1 MPDIKQKQRTPIKN
15 INKKIVYSERI
26 KDHAVN
32 VKNRTNDFIN
42 SNENSN
48 PTDTA
53 TQNIVDTEKI
63 AVAKAGDKFNEEGK
77 KSVIK
82 TKENFEKAKSNINEI
97 RVRQQEKKESKLLKD
112 KVKKDT
118 NNSSSSIIKQKNIK
132 GIKQKD
138 AKAIKG
144 ANQTTKL
151 TKKQIKNTEYI
162 AKKAEQKTKEAIK
175 LSKKAYQISKMAAKR
190 IAQDTRRLV
199 RAIIKVVKASIIAA
213 KAAVT
218 FLIAGGWI
226 AVIVVLILC
235 IMGGAMALYKANGER
250 NSELGIYNS
259 EAWNSDLVT
268 IAISQLGNK
277 GGQPYWSWYGFNE
290 RVAWCACF
298 VSWCAN
304 ECGYIDK
311 GIIPKFAACNDGI
324 AWFKAKNQWIESTDI
339 PFTGDL
345 IFFDWNDGGQDDSSD
360 HVGIVEYYDI
370 EKNIVHTIEG
380 NSSDEC
386 KQREY
391 SKDDNQIMGYGR
403 PAF

>member
-42 SNENSN
+42 SNEDSN

-77 KSVIK
+77 KFVIK
-82 TKENFEKAKSNINEI
+82 TKENFEKAKSSINEI

-112 KVKKDT
+112 KVKKDS
-118 NNSSSSIIKQKNIK
+118 NNTSSSIIKQKTIK
-132 GIKQKD
+132 GIKQKN

-162 AKKAEQKTKEAIK
+162 AKKTGQKTKEAIK
-175 LSKKAYQISKMAAKR
+175 LSKKAYQISKATAKK

-199 RAIIKVVKASIIAA
+199 RAIIKVVKTSIIAA
-213 KAAVT
+213 KAAVS

-226 AVIVVLILC
+226 AVIVVLIVC

-259 EAWNSDLVT
+259 DAWNSDLVT

-304 ECGYIDK
+304 QCGYIDN
-311 GIIPKFAACNDGI
+311 GIIPKFSACNDGI
-324 AWFKAKNQWIESTDI
+324 AWFKEKNQWIEPTDI

-345 IFFDWNDGGQDDSSD
+345 IFFDWNDGGQDCSSD

>member
-15 INKKIVYSERI
+15 INKKIVYAERI

-42 SNENSN
+42 QNEDYN
-48 PTDTA
+48 PTDKA

-63 AVAKAGDKFNEEGK
+63 AVAKAGDKLNEEGK

-82 TKENFEKAKSNINEI
+82 TKENFEKAKSNLNEI
-97 RVRQQEKKESKLLKD
+97 RVRQKAKKEETLLKN
-112 KVKKDT
+112 KVKNDSNNVSSNIIKKKDI
-118 NNSSSSIIKQKNIK
+118 NGIKQKN
-132 GIKQKD
+132 
-138 AKAIKG
+138 AKIIKG
-144 ANQTTKL
+144 ADKTSKL
-151 TKKQIKNTEYI
+151 TNKQIKNTKYV

-175 LSKKAYQISKMAAKR
+175 LSKKAYQISKATAKK

-199 RAIIKVVKASIIAA
+199 KAIIKVVKASLIAA
-213 KAAVT
+213 KAAFT
-218 FLIAGGWI
+218 LLIAGGWI
-226 AVIVVLILC
+226 SVIVILIVC

-250 NSELGIYNS
+250 NSELGIYN
-259 EAWNSDLVT
+259 EDAWNNDMVSV
-268 IAISQLGNK
+268 AISQLGNK
-277 GGQPYWSWYGFNE
+277 GGQPYWSWYGFE
-290 RVAWCACF
+290 SRVEWCACF
-298 VSWCAN
+298 VSWVAN
-304 ECGYIDK
+304 ECGKIDN
-311 GIIPKFAACNDGI
+311 GTMPKFAACNDGI
-324 AWFKAKNQWIESTDI
+324 AWFKQKEQWIEPTDI
-339 PFTGDL
+339 PITGDI
-345 IFFDWNDGGQDDSSD
+345 IFFDWAKDGIDGSSD

-386 KQREY
+386 RQREY

>member
-82 TKENFEKAKSNINEI
+82 TKENFEKVKSNINEI

-118 NNSSSSIIKQKNIK
+118 NNTSSSMIKQKNIK
-132 GIKQKD
+132 GIKQKN
-138 AKAIKG
+138 AKVIKG

-151 TKKQIKNTEYI
+151 TKNQIKNTEYI
-162 AKKAEQKTKEAIK
+162 AKKTEQKTKEAIK
-175 LSKKAYQISKMAAKR
+175 LSKKAYQISKATAKR

-199 RAIIKVVKASIIAA
+199 RAIIKVVKTSIIVA

-226 AVIVVLILC
+226 AVIVVLIVC

-259 EAWNSDLVT
+259 DAWNSDLVT

-304 ECGYIDK
+304 QCGYIDK
-311 GIIPKFAACNDGI
+311 GIIPKFSACNDGI
-324 AWFKAKNQWIESTDI
+324 AWFKEKKQWIEPTDI
-339 PFTGDL
+339 PLVGDL
-345 IFFDWNDGGQDDSSD
+345 IFFDWNDGGQDGSSD

>member
-42 SNENSN
+42 SSEDSN
-48 PTDTA
+48 PTDKA

-63 AVAKAGDKFNEEGK
+63 AVAKVGDKFNEEGK
-77 KSVIK
+77 KSIIK

-118 NNSSSSIIKQKNIK
+118 NNTSRSIIKQKNIK
-132 GIKQKD
+132 GIKQKN
-138 AKAIKG
+138 AKSIKG
-144 ANQTTKL
+144 TNQTTKL

-162 AKKAEQKTKEAIK
+162 AKKTEQKTKEAIK
-175 LSKKAYQISKMAAKR
+175 LSKKAYQISKATAKK

-199 RAIIKVVKASIIAA
+199 RAIIKVVKTSIIAA
-213 KAAVT
+213 KAAVS

-226 AVIVVLILC
+226 AVIVVLIVC

-259 EAWNSDLVT
+259 DAWNSDLVT

-304 ECGYIDK
+304 QCGYIDK
-311 GIIPKFAACNDGI
+311 GIIPKFSACNDGI
-324 AWFKAKNQWIESTDI
+324 AWFKEKKQWIESTDI
-339 PFTGDL
+339 PLTGDL
-345 IFFDWNDGGQDDSSD
+345 IFFDWNDGGQDGSSD

>member
-42 SNENSN
+42 SSEDSN
-48 PTDTA
+48 PTDKA

-63 AVAKAGDKFNEEGK
+63 AVAKVGDKFNEEGK
-77 KSVIK
+77 KSIIK

-118 NNSSSSIIKQKNIK
+118 NNTSSSIIKQKNIK
-132 GIKQKD
+132 GIKQKN
-138 AKAIKG
+138 AKSIKG
-144 ANQTTKL
+144 TNQTTKL

-162 AKKAEQKTKEAIK
+162 AKKTEQKTKEAIK

-199 RAIIKVVKASIIAA
+199 RAIIKVVKTSIIAA

-226 AVIVVLILC
+226 AVIVVLIVC

-311 GIIPKFAACNDGI
+311 GIIPKFSACNDGI
-324 AWFKAKNQWIESTDI
+324 AWFKEKKQWIESTDI
-339 PFTGDL
+339 PLTGDL
-345 IFFDWNDGGQDDSSD
+345 IFFDWNDGGQDGSSD

-403 PAF
+403 PTF

>member
-42 SNENSN
+42 SSEDSN
-48 PTDTA
+48 PTDKA

-63 AVAKAGDKFNEEGK
+63 AVAKAGDKFNEEGI

-82 TKENFEKAKSNINEI
+82 TKENFEKAKSSINEI

-112 KVKKDT
+112 KVKKDS
-118 NNSSSSIIKQKNIK
+118 NNTSSSIIKQKTIK
-132 GIKQKD
+132 GIKQKN

-162 AKKAEQKTKEAIK
+162 AKKTGQKTKEAIK
-175 LSKKAYQISKMAAKR
+175 LSKKAYQISKATAKK

-199 RAIIKVVKASIIAA
+199 RAIIKVVKTSIIAA
-213 KAAVT
+213 KAAVS

-226 AVIVVLILC
+226 AVIVVLIVC

-259 EAWNSDLVT
+259 DAWNSDLVT

-304 ECGYIDK
+304 QCGYIDK
-311 GIIPKFAACNDGI
+311 DIIPKFSACNDGI
-324 AWFKAKNQWIESTDI
+324 AWFKEKKQWIEPTDI
-339 PFTGDL
+339 PLVGDL
-345 IFFDWNDGGQDDSSD
+345 IFFDWNDGGQDGSSD

-403 PAF
+403 PTF

>member
-32 VKNRTNDFIN
+32 VKKRTNNFIN
-42 SNENSN
+42 SNEDSN

-82 TKENFEKAKSNINEI
+82 TKENFEKAKSSINEI

-112 KVKKDT
+112 KVKKDS
-118 NNSSSSIIKQKNIK
+118 NNTSSSMIKQKNIK
-132 GIKQKD
+132 GIKQKN
-138 AKAIKG
+138 AKVIKG

-162 AKKAEQKTKEAIK
+162 AKKTEQKTKEAIK
-175 LSKKAYQISKMAAKR
+175 LSKKAYQISKATAKR

-213 KAAVT
+213 KATVT

-226 AVIVVLILC
+226 AVIVVLIVC

-259 EAWNSDLVT
+259 DAWNSDLVT

-304 ECGYIDK
+304 QCGYIDK
-311 GIIPKFAACNDGI
+311 GIIPKFSACNDGI
-324 AWFKAKNQWIESTDI
+324 AWFKEKKQWIEPTDI
-339 PFTGDL
+339 PLVGDL
-345 IFFDWNDGGQDDSSD
+345 IFFDWNDGGQDGSSD

-391 SKDDNQIMGYGR
+391 SKEDNQIMGYGR

>member
-42 SNENSN
+42 SNEDSN

-118 NNSSSSIIKQKNIK
+118 NNTSSSMIKQKNIK
-132 GIKQKD
+132 GIKQKN
-138 AKAIKG
+138 AKVIKG

-162 AKKAEQKTKEAIK
+162 TKKTEQKTKEAIK
-175 LSKKAYQISKMAAKR
+175 LSKKAYQISKATAKR

-226 AVIVVLILC
+226 AVIVVLIVC

-259 EAWNSDLVT
+259 DAWNSDLVT

-304 ECGYIDK
+304 QCGYIDK
-311 GIIPKFAACNDGI
+311 GIIPKFSACNDGI
-324 AWFKAKNQWIESTDI
+324 AWFKEKKQWIEPTDI
-339 PFTGDL
+339 PLVGDL
-345 IFFDWNDGGQDDSSD
+345 IFFDWNDGGQDGSSD

-403 PAF
+403 PTF

>member
-42 SNENSN
+42 SNEDSN

-82 TKENFEKAKSNINEI
+82 TKENFEKAKSSINEI

-112 KVKKDT
+112 KVKKDS
-118 NNSSSSIIKQKNIK
+118 NNTSSSIIKQKNIK
-132 GIKQKD
+132 GIKQKN

-162 AKKAEQKTKEAIK
+162 AKKTGQKTKEAIK
-175 LSKKAYQISKMAAKR
+175 LSKKAYQISKATAKK

-199 RAIIKVVKASIIAA
+199 RAIIKVVKTSIIAA
-213 KAAVT
+213 KAAVS

-226 AVIVVLILC
+226 SVIVVLIVC

-259 EAWNSDLVT
+259 DAWNSDLVT

-304 ECGYIDK
+304 QCGYIDK
-311 GIIPKFAACNDGI
+311 GIIPKFSACNDGI
-324 AWFKAKNQWIESTDI
+324 AWFKEKKQWIEPTDI
-339 PFTGDL
+339 PLVGDL
-345 IFFDWNDGGQDDSSD
+345 IFFDWNDGGQDGSSD

>member
-42 SNENSN
+42 SNEDSN

-53 TQNIVDTEKI
+53 TQSIVDTEKI

-118 NNSSSSIIKQKNIK
+118 NNTSSSMIKQKNIK
-132 GIKQKD
+132 GIKQKN
-138 AKAIKG
+138 AKVIKG
-144 ANQTTKL
+144 TNQTTKL

-162 AKKAEQKTKEAIK
+162 AKKTEQKTKEAIK
-175 LSKKAYQISKMAAKR
+175 LSKKAYQISKATAKR

-199 RAIIKVVKASIIAA
+199 RAIIKVVKTSIIAA

-226 AVIVVLILC
+226 AVIVVLIVC

-250 NSELGIYNS
+250 NSKLGIYNS
-259 EAWNSDLVT
+259 DAWNSDLVT

-304 ECGYIDK
+304 QCGYIDK
-311 GIIPKFAACNDGI
+311 GIIPKFSACNDGI
-324 AWFKAKNQWIESTDI
+324 AWFKEKKQWIEPTDI
-339 PFTGDL
+339 PLVGDL
-345 IFFDWNDGGQDDSSD
+345 IFFDWNDGGQDGSSD

>member
-1 MPDIKQKQRTPIKN
+1 MPDIKQKQKTPIKN

-32 VKNRTNDFIN
+32 VKNRTNNFIN
-42 SNENSN
+42 SNEDSN

-53 TQNIVDTEKI
+53 TQNIVYTEKI
-63 AVAKAGDKFNEEGK
+63 VVAKAGDKFNEEGK

-82 TKENFEKAKSNINEI
+82 TKENFEKAKSSINEI

-112 KVKKDT
+112 KVKKDS
-118 NNSSSSIIKQKNIK
+118 NNTSSSIIKQKNIK
-132 GIKQKD
+132 GIKQKN

-144 ANQTTKL
+144 SNQTTKL

-162 AKKAEQKTKEAIK
+162 AKKTEQKTKEAIK
-175 LSKKAYQISKMAAKR
+175 LSKKAYQISKATAKR

-226 AVIVVLILC
+226 AVIVVLIVC

-259 EAWNSDLVT
+259 DAWNSDLVT

-304 ECGYIDK
+304 QCGYIDK
-311 GIIPKFAACNDGI
+311 GIIPKFSACNDGI
-324 AWFKAKNQWIESTDI
+324 AWFKEKKQWIEPTDI
-339 PFTGDL
+339 PLVGDL
-345 IFFDWNDGGQDDSSD
+345 IFFDWNDGGQDGSSD

-391 SKDDNQIMGYGR
+391 SKEDNQIMGYGR

>member
-42 SNENSN
+42 SNEDSN

-82 TKENFEKAKSNINEI
+82 TKENFEKAKSSINEI

-112 KVKKDT
+112 KVKKDS
-118 NNSSSSIIKQKNIK
+118 NNTSSSIIKQKTIK
-132 GIKQKD
+132 GIKQKN

-162 AKKAEQKTKEAIK
+162 AKKTGQKTKEAIK
-175 LSKKAYQISKMAAKR
+175 LSKKAYQISKATAKK

-199 RAIIKVVKASIIAA
+199 RAIIKVVKTSIIAA
-213 KAAVT
+213 KAAVS

-226 AVIVVLILC
+226 AVIVVLIVC

-259 EAWNSDLVT
+259 DAWNSDLVT

-304 ECGYIDK
+304 QCGYIDK
-311 GIIPKFAACNDGI
+311 GIIPKFSACNDGI
-324 AWFKAKNQWIESTDI
+324 AWFKEKKQWIEPTDI
-339 PFTGDL
+339 PLVGDL
-345 IFFDWNDGGQDDSSD
+345 IFFDWNDGGQDGSSD

>member
-48 PTDTA
+48 PIDTA

-82 TKENFEKAKSNINEI
+82 TKENFEKTKSNINEI
-97 RVRQQEKKESKLLKD
+97 RVKQQENKESKLLKD

-118 NNSSSSIIKQKNIK
+118 NNTSSSMIKQKNIK
-132 GIKQKD
+132 GIKHKN
-138 AKAIKG
+138 AKVIKWV
-144 ANQTTKL
+144 NQTTKL

-162 AKKAEQKTKEAIK
+162 AKKTEQKTKEAIK

-199 RAIIKVVKASIIAA
+199 RAIIKVIKTSIIAA

-226 AVIVVLILC
+226 AVIVVLIVC

-259 EAWNSDLVT
+259 DAWNSDLVT

-304 ECGYIDK
+304 QCGYIDK
-311 GIIPKFAACNDGI
+311 GIIPKFSACNDGI
-324 AWFKAKNQWIESTDI
+324 AWFKEKKQWIEPTDI
-339 PFTGDL
+339 PLVGDL
-345 IFFDWNDGGQDDSSD
+345 IFFDWNDGGQDGSSD

-391 SKDDNQIMGYGR
+391 SKEDNQIMGYGR

>member
-42 SNENSN
+42 SNGNSN

-53 TQNIVDTEKI
+53 TQKIVDTEKI

-82 TKENFEKAKSNINEI
+82 TKENFEKVKSNINEI

-118 NNSSSSIIKQKNIK
+118 NNTSSNMIKQKNIK
-132 GIKQKD
+132 GIKQKN
-138 AKAIKG
+138 AKVIKG

-162 AKKAEQKTKEAIK
+162 AKKTEQKTKEAIK
-175 LSKKAYQISKMAAKR
+175 LSKKAYQISKATAKI

-199 RAIIKVVKASIIAA
+199 RAIIKVVKTSIIAA
-213 KAAVT
+213 KAAAT

-226 AVIVVLILC
+226 AVIVVLIVC

-259 EAWNSDLVT
+259 DAWNSDLVT

-304 ECGYIDK
+304 QCGYIDK
-311 GIIPKFAACNDGI
+311 GIIPKFSACNDGI
-324 AWFKAKNQWIESTDI
+324 AWFKEKKQWIEPTDI
-339 PFTGDL
+339 PLVGDL
-345 IFFDWNDGGQDDSSD
+345 IFFDWNDGGQDGSSD

>member
-42 SNENSN
+42 SSEDSN
-48 PTDTA
+48 PTDKA

-63 AVAKAGDKFNEEGK
+63 AVAKVGDKFNEEGK
-77 KSVIK
+77 KSIIK

-118 NNSSSSIIKQKNIK
+118 NNTSSSIIKQKNIK
-132 GIKQKD
+132 EIKQKN
-138 AKAIKG
+138 AKSIKG
-144 ANQTTKL
+144 TNQTTKL

-162 AKKAEQKTKEAIK
+162 AKKTEQKTKEAIK

-199 RAIIKVVKASIIAA
+199 RAIIKVVKTSIIAA

-226 AVIVVLILC
+226 AVIVVLIVC

-311 GIIPKFAACNDGI
+311 GIIPKFSACNDGI
-324 AWFKAKNQWIESTDI
+324 AWFKEKKQWIESTDI
-339 PFTGDL
+339 PLTGDL
-345 IFFDWNDGGQDDSSD
+345 IFFDWNDGGQDGSSD

-403 PAF
+403 PTF

>member
-26 KDHAVN
+26 KEHAVN
-32 VKNRTNDFIN
+32 VKNRTNDFVN
-42 SNENSN
+42 YNEENN

-63 AVAKAGDKFNEEGK
+63 VVAKAGDKFNEEGK

-82 TKENFEKAKSNINEI
+82 TKENFEKAKSSINEI

-112 KVKKDT
+112 KVKKDS
-118 NNSSSSIIKQKNIK
+118 NNTSSSIIKQKNIK
-132 GIKQKD
+132 VIKPKN

-162 AKKAEQKTKEAIK
+162 AKKTEQKTKEAIK
-175 LSKKAYQISKMAAKR
+175 LSKKAYQISKATAKR

-199 RAIIKVVKASIIAA
+199 RAIIKVVKTSIIAA

-226 AVIVVLILC
+226 AVIVVLIVC
-235 IMGGAMALYKANGER
+235 IMGGAMALYKANGEK

-259 EAWNSDLVT
+259 DAWNSDLVT

-277 GGQPYWSWYGFNE
+277 GGQPYWSWYGFEE

-304 ECGYIDK
+304 QCGYIDK
-311 GIIPKFAACNDGI
+311 GIIPKFSACNDGI
-324 AWFKAKNQWIESTDI
+324 AWFKEKKQWIEPTDI
-339 PFTGDL
+339 PLVGDL
-345 IFFDWNDGGQDDSSD
+345 IFFDWNDGGQDGSSD

-380 NSSDEC
+380 NSNDEC

>member
-15 INKKIVYSERI
+15 INKKVVYSEKI
-26 KDHAVN
+26 KEHAVN
-32 VKNRTNDFIN
+32 VKNRTNDFVN
-42 SNENSN
+42 SNEDNN
-48 PTDTA
+48 PTDKA

-82 TKENFEKAKSNINEI
+82 TKENFEKVKNNINEI

-112 KVKKDT
+112 KVKKDA
-118 NNSSSSIIKQKNIK
+118 NNTSSSIIKQKNIK
-132 GIKQKD
+132 GIKQKN

-162 AKKAEQKTKEAIK
+162 AKKTEQKTKEAIK
-175 LSKKAYQISKMAAKR
+175 LSKKAYQISKSTAKR

-199 RAIIKVVKASIIAA
+199 RAIIKVIKTSIIAA

-226 AVIVVLILC
+226 AVIVVLIVC

-259 EAWNSDLVT
+259 DAWNSDLVT

-304 ECGYIDK
+304 QCGYIDK
-311 GIIPKFAACNDGI
+311 GIIPKFSACNDGI
-324 AWFKAKNQWIESTDI
+324 AWFKEKKQWIEPTDI
-339 PFTGDL
+339 PLVGDL
-345 IFFDWNDGGQDDSSD
+345 IFFDWNDGGQDGSSD

-391 SKDDNQIMGYGR
+391 SKEDNQIMGYGR

>member
-82 TKENFEKAKSNINEI
+82 TKENFEKVKSNINEI

-118 NNSSSSIIKQKNIK
+118 NNTSSSMIKQKNIK
-132 GIKQKD
+132 GIKQKN
-138 AKAIKG
+138 AKVIKG

-162 AKKAEQKTKEAIK
+162 AKKTEQKTKEAIK
-175 LSKKAYQISKMAAKR
+175 LSKKAYQISKATAKR

-199 RAIIKVVKASIIAA
+199 RAIIKVVKTSIIAA

-218 FLIAGGWI
+218 FLFAGGWI
-226 AVIVVLILC
+226 AVIVVLIVC

-259 EAWNSDLVT
+259 DAWNSDLVT

-304 ECGYIDK
+304 QCGYIDK
-311 GIIPKFAACNDGI
+311 GIIPKFSACNDGI
-324 AWFKAKNQWIESTDI
+324 AWFKEKKQWIEATDI
-339 PFTGDL
+339 PLTGDL
-345 IFFDWNDGGQDDSSD
+345 IFFDWNDGGQDGSSD

>member
-82 TKENFEKAKSNINEI
+82 TKENFEKTKSNINEI
-97 RVRQQEKKESKLLKD
+97 RVKQQENKESKLLKD

-118 NNSSSSIIKQKNIK
+118 NNTSSSMIKQKNIK
-132 GIKQKD
+132 GIKQKN
-138 AKAIKG
+138 AKVIKG

-162 AKKAEQKTKEAIK
+162 AKKTEQKTKEAIK
-175 LSKKAYQISKMAAKR
+175 LSKKAYQISKATAKR

-226 AVIVVLILC
+226 AVIVVLIVC

-259 EAWNSDLVT
+259 DAWNSDLVT

-304 ECGYIDK
+304 QCGYIDK
-311 GIIPKFAACNDGI
+311 GIIPKFSACNDGI
-324 AWFKAKNQWIESTDI
+324 AWFKEKKQWIEPTDI
-339 PFTGDL
+339 PLVGDL
-345 IFFDWNDGGQDDSSD
+345 IFFDWNDGGQDGSSD